1 MAFLDPSKNKKQIKN
16 EKQATEVIT
25 SLDAAEVVTIDPDL
39 KIFKFGALGSIPK
52 APQPILEDNIRGC
65 HRYVLD
71 KEEQK
76 NPLSNDIRKKG
87 WAILSEAQL
96 GQYELI
102 AFAGKFEVETS
113 ATCYVKESN
122 IAIFNNGSLFGVI
135 YLQTKEETQI
145 GNFEKMDDGFLRLYS
160 GDPLQVPV
168 ADLNIHTN
176 GLKLDPISK
185 KPLRYCGKKTVI
197 PNTLGMTIQDAR
209 DKLWISGFNRIEH
222 QQEPESYTSKTYPGI
237 NELAGC
243 SNGIPGVILNMR
255 INTVK

>member
-1 MAFLDPSKNKKQIKN
+1 MAAITADTQGVPIIVVKHKEKLLTVYAGLGNITVKEKDQVFRGQVIGTVGSGSPSFLHFEVREGFKSIDPMAFLDPSKNKKQIKN

-65 HRYVLD
+65 HRYILD

-122 IAIFNNGSLFGVI
+122 IAIFNNGSL
-135 YLQTKEETQI
+135 LA
-145 GNFEKMDDGFLRLYS
+145 LY
-160 GDPLQVPV
+160 
-168 ADLNIHTN
+168 IFK
-176 GLKLDPISK
+176 LKK
-185 KPLRYCGKKTVI
+185 KHR
-197 PNTLGMTIQDAR
+197 
-209 DKLWISGFNRIEH
+209 
-222 QQEPESYTSKTYPGI
+222 
-237 NELAGC
+237 
-243 SNGIPGVILNMR
+243 
-255 INTVK
+255 